1 MHGTREAWLIAACRP
16 LGEIVR
22 EAGAACPPVA
32 VSIGFPRGRGGASTK
47 IGQCWA
53 GSVCADGRPAIF
65 VSPILDD
72 PVRILDVLL
81 HELIHAAVGLEH
93 GHRGRFAAVAKAC
106 GLIGKPSATTAGEGL
121 KLRLN
126 AIADALR
133 PLPHA
138 ALTVGDAPRAGSRL
152 RLYECECPVKVRVAS
167 DFFDATCNACGAVFA
182 RKVQS
187 GRR

>member
-1 MHGTREAWLIAACRP
+1 MHATREAWLVAACP
-16 LGEIVR
+16 SLGEIIR
-22 EAGAACPPVA
+22 EAGAECPPVA
-32 VSIGFPRGRGGASTK
+32 VSIGFPRGRGGASTR

-53 GSVCADGRPAIF
+53 GHLAADGQPAIF

-93 GHRGRFAAVAKAC
+93 GHRGHFAAVAKAC
-106 GLIGKPSATTAGEGL
+106 GLVGKPSATTAGEGL

-126 AIADALR
+126 TIADALG

-138 ALTVGDAPRAGSRL
+138 ALTVEDTVRPGSRL
-152 RLYECECPVKVRVAS
+152 RLYECECGVKVRVAS
-167 DFFDATCNACGAVFA
+167 DAFDATCNHCGELFV
-182 RKVQS
+182 
-187 GRR
+187 RRLS